1 MLVYAAKWHIS
12 RQVFTPLRRISA
24 YGSRHARPCNREH
37 HCVKG
42 QGGPDKKPTESKSL
56 SPEDCPEELGNR
68 QHLGDSAAP
77 RAQECER
84 RPQVPSRGLITED
97 RHARPVLQ
105 PGEHG
110 HRDSGSL
117 PREDKNGRARMGREE
132 PHFGDGTL
140 RGNPSPEMRNQAHGC
155 RARCRRAVV
164 ASFLSPRPGS
174 HFLLPQ
180 N

>member
-24 YGSRHARPCNREH
+24 YESRHATPCNREH
-37 HCVKG
+37 HRVKA

-68 QHLGDSAAP
+68 QHPGDSAAP

-97 RHARPVLQ
+97 RRVRPVRSPGNTAIVIPGADPGKTKMAGLGWAGRSLFRGWHTARQ
-105 PGEHG
+105 PLT
-110 HRDSGSL
+110 RDEKPGTRVSSQVPPSSRGQL
-117 PREDKNGRARMGREE
+117 P
-132 PHFGDGTL
+132 
-140 RGNPSPEMRNQAHGC
+140 
-155 RARCRRAVV
+155 
-164 ASFLSPRPGS
+164 LSPS
-174 HFLLPQ
+174 
-180 N
+180 